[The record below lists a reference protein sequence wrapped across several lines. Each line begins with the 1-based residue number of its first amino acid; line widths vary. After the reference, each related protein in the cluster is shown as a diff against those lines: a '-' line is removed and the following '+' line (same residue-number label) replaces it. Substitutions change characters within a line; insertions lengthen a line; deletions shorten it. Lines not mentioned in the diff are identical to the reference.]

1 MSLKKVRKS
10 RDTVPLKRYKTTC
23 LVSQEKLSQNFP
35 NIAKQMAAL
44 SCGEEEQE
52 AYDERGKVEHEEEE
66 EEDEEEEEEED
77 ERFRELAHDV
87 TSAALYEHHQLIDPS
102 SEAEAF
108 NNVASGI
115 AASLGLEQQQQQQQ
129 QHILL
134 PDQSGGDRNK
144 VNCCTMIL

>member
-1 MSLKKVRKS
+1 M
-10 RDTVPLKRYKTTC
+10 PLLIVDEKRGIHK
-23 LVSQEKLSQNFP
+23 
-35 NIAKQMAAL
+35 
-44 SCGEEEQE
+44 EE
-52 AYDERGKVEHEEEE
+52 VEHEEEE
-66 EEDEEEEEEED
+66 EEDEGEEEEED

-108 NNVASGI
+108 NNVAGGI

-144 VNCCTMIL
+144 VNYCTMILYI

>member
-1 MSLKKVRKS
+1 MSFKKVRKS
-10 RDTVPLKRYKTTC
+10 RDTVPLKRCKTTC

-52 AYDERGKVEHEEEE
+52 AYDERGKVEREEE

-108 NNVASGI
+108 NNVAGGI
-115 AASLGLEQQQQQQQ
+115 AASLGLEQQQQQQ

-144 VNCCTMIL
+144 VNCCTRILYI

>member
-1 MSLKKVRKS
+1 MSFKKVRKS
-10 RDTVPLKRYKTTC
+10 RDTVPLKRCKTTC

-66 EEDEEEEEEED
+66 EEDEGEEEEED

-108 NNVASGI
+108 NNVAGGI
-115 AASLGLEQQQQQQQ
+115 AASLGLEQQQQQIRQKWQ
-129 QHILL
+129 YATVQ
-134 PDQSGGDRNK
+134 
-144 VNCCTMIL
+144 